1 MTSTDFA
8 PALADIRAGFEISP
22 DKVYL
27 DGNSLGPLHRH
38 VREKT
43 LSVLQDEWGDDLIA
57 GWNKHDW
64 INLPLTVGNQVARL
78 VGANPGEVLCC
89 DNLSINLFKALAAA
103 LQLNTPRTRI
113 VTEATHFPT
122 DNYIAEGL
130 AQLLGPGTCRVD
142 ALPLA
147 EIEKL
152 DFSDVAVLSLAH
164 VDFRTGHRRNLPALT
179 QRAQSGGALILWD
192 LAHSAGVIDTA
203 LRDNNVDLAVGCTY
217 KFLNGGPGSPGFLYV
232 AQRHQHAGNVIPG
245 WMGHA
250 DRFAFEASYRP
261 AQGIGRF
268 LTGTQSVI
276 ALAAAGA
283 ALSVFDDIDIGS
295 LRECSLRLSDAFLAA
310 LGDHPTTAGIQCL
323 TPTPHS
329 DRGSQISLRLP
340 EGYPI
345 SQALIER
352 GVIVDFREP
361 DIVRFGFAPLY
372 NQPTDID
379 QAVAALADILDTRC
393 YEASRF
399 NQRNTVT

>member
-8 PALADIRAGFEISP
+8 PALADIRAGFEIPP

-27 DGNSLGPLHRH
+27 DGNSLGPLHRDA
-38 VREKT
+38 REKT

-147 EIEKL
+147 EIEQL

-179 QRAQSGGALILWD
+179 
-192 LAHSAGVIDTA
+192 
-203 LRDNNVDLAVGCTY
+203 
-217 KFLNGGPGSPGFLYV
+217 
-232 AQRHQHAGNVIPG
+232 
-245 WMGHA
+245 
-250 DRFAFEASYRP
+250 
-261 AQGIGRF
+261 
-268 LTGTQSVI
+268 
-276 ALAAAGA
+276 
-283 ALSVFDDIDIGS
+283 
-295 LRECSLRLSDAFLAA
+295 
-310 LGDHPTTAGIQCL
+310 
-323 TPTPHS
+323 
-329 DRGSQISLRLP
+329 
-340 EGYPI
+340 
-345 SQALIER
+345 
-352 GVIVDFREP
+352 
-361 DIVRFGFAPLY
+361 
-372 NQPTDID
+372 
-379 QAVAALADILDTRC
+379 
-393 YEASRF
+393 
-399 NQRNTVT
+399 